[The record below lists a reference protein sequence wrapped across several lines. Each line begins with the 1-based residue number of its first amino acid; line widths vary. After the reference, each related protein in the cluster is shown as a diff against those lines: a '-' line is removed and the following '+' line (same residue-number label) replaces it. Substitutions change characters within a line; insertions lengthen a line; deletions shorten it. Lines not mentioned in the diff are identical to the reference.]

1 MSDSIAA
8 PESDA
13 PATPE
18 AKDTRPGYSPYRLGW
33 GLSIVMV
40 LASLALFLSFFSL
53 WLDRQVLSS
62 DQWTETSTEVLEKPA
77 VRNALANYL
86 VDQLFTSVDVEQELK
101 EQLPSDFDVLASPA
115 TSGLRSLALSG
126 TKSALDLPVVQA
138 AWKEANLLT
147 HEQLIT
153 ILEGGNEK
161 VSTTNG
167 TVTVNAQVILKDI
180 ANKVG
185 LSGELVNKI
194 PPKAATFTIYQSDNL
209 ATIQNVYSTVKD
221 LRFVLVGLA
230 ILFYVLAIALAKGRR
245 RRAVIWMGTSFV
257 VVALLVLITS
267 SLARGPVVEGLS
279 QTTSVQSAVGD
290 VYDVAVE
297 LLRSMAN
304 SLLFTGILVLLA
316 AMLAGPYKWAI
327 AVRKFF
333 APYFRDYLGL
343 SIAAALLLFL
353 IVLWLAPVDGFR
365 TTVGLTI
372 NIALAIA
379 GFIALVR
386 ITRHEFPDAAPADF
400 GAAGDWAKKQWSG
413 ATGFVK
419 EQASKTEMP
428 NFRGGDAKTTEVDTV
443 IVDEAPTEP
452 IKTSGDLDELERLT
466 ALHKSGALTDAEY
479 TVAKAKLLK

>member
-1 MSDSIAA
+1 MSDSNAA
-8 PESDA
+8 PETDA
-13 PATPE
+13 PSTTVAE
-18 AKDTRPGYSPYRLGW
+18 DTRPGYSPYRLGW
-33 GLSIVMV
+33 GLSIVIV

-53 WLDRQVLSS
+53 WLDRQVLDSG
-62 DQWTETSTEVLEKPA
+62 QWTETSTELLEKPA

-101 EQLPSDFDVLASPA
+101 EQLPEDFDVLASPA

-126 TKSALDLPVVQA
+126 TKSALDLPVIQA

-147 HEQLIT
+147 HAQLIT
-153 ILEGGNEK
+153 VLEGGNEN

-167 TVTVNAQVILKDI
+167 TVTVNAQAILRDV

-194 PPKAATFTIYQSDNL
+194 PARAATFTIYQSDDL
-209 ATIQNVYSTVKD
+209 ATVQNVYSTVKD
-221 LRFVLVGLA
+221 LRWVLAGLA
-230 ILFYVLAIALAKGRR
+230 VLLYVLAIALAKGRR
-245 RRAVIWMGTSFV
+245 RRAVIWMGTSFI

-267 SLARGPVVEGLS
+267 SLARGPVVDALS

-290 VYDVAVE
+290 VYDVGVE
-297 LLRSMAN
+297 LLNRMAG

-316 AMLAGPYKWAI
+316 AMVAGPYKWAI
-327 AVRKFF
+327 AVRRFF

-353 IVLWLAPVDGFR
+353 IVLWLVPVSGFR

-372 NIALAIA
+372 NVVLAIA

-386 ITRHEFPDAAPADF
+386 ITRDEFPDAAPADF
-400 GAAGDWAKKQWSG
+400 GAARDWAKKQWGG
-413 ATGFVK
+413 ATGFVRA
-419 EQASKTEMP
+419 QASKTELP
-428 NFRGGDAKTTEVDTV
+428 SFRGSDARTTD
-443 IVDEAPTEP
+443 
-452 IKTSGDLDELERLT
+452 IKPSGDLDELERLN